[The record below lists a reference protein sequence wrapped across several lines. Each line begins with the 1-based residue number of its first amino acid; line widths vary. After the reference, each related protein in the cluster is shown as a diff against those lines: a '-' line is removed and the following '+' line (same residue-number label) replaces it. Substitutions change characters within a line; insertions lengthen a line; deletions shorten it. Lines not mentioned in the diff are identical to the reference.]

1 MGDSKKMTDKVNINI
16 IIQSCKNVKDP
27 IIIIPDDE
35 EHPFTKVVRNDA
47 LIIDVDYS
55 KIPNE
60 EDDDDE

>member
-1 MGDSKKMTDKVNINI
+1 MTDKVNINI

-60 EDDDDE
+60 EEDDE

>member
-1 MGDSKKMTDKVNINI
+1 MTDKVNVNI

-60 EDDDDE
+60 EEDDDE